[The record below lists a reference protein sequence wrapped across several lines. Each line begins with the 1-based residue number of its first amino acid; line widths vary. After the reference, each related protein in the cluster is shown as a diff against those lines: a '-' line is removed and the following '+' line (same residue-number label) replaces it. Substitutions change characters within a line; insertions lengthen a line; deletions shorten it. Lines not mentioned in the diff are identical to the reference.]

1 MTPPPQ
7 GRLPAGTYLFMLS
20 LTTGAIKG
28 TILVINIPGRPADK
42 KINSNCERKGCLRG
56 NEMS

>member
-1 MTPPPQ
+1 MTPPHR
-7 GRLPAGTYLFMLS
+7 GKLPAGTYLFMLS

-28 TILVINIPGRPADK
+28 AILVINTPGRPADK
-42 KINSNCERKGCLRG
+42 KINFNCERKGSLGG